1 MSSGFFI
8 KSLTLTHFRNYR
20 HASLHVEPSSIVL
33 TGANGAGKTNVLE
46 AISCLSRR
54 RGLRNAESKDMAHR
68 PIGVVTD
75 VPFWGVFAQLHE
87 PHGESQ
93 RAIEWSID
101 KNQPT
106 RIRKRQHEQGIM
118 TPDKALPMLWLSPGA
133 DRYSAAS
140 RNQRRVFFDHLV
152 TVTDSEQMRRLS
164 RYEHIMRERTR
175 ILRDYGYGKRQE
187 LWLET
192 LEHEMAQQAVAIA
205 AARKV
210 FADHVNRELAHNYK
224 DNDLHAYVQLD
235 GFIENTLGESSA
247 LKAESHF
254 QDYLAQNRQQDSLSG
269 RVQEGVHRSLIVVK
283 ERNRG
288 LEAEMCSTGEQKML
302 TLALI
307 LATARLVTERMG
319 RPIVLLDEIVAH
331 LDRRRSGQFFALLF
345 ATQCQAWMT
354 GIAKTLFSVA
364 LRSVQGFDIESGRF
378 VPWQRRRL
386 WAVP

>member
-1 MSSGFFI
+1 
-8 KSLTLTHFRNYR
+8 
-20 HASLHVEPSSIVL
+20 
-33 TGANGAGKTNVLE
+33 
-46 AISCLSRR
+46 
-54 RGLRNAESKDMAHR
+54 
-68 PIGVVTD
+68 
-75 VPFWGVFAQLHE
+75 
-87 PHGESQ
+87 
-93 RAIEWSID
+93 
-101 KNQPT
+101 
-106 RIRKRQHEQGIM
+106 
-118 TPDKALPMLWLSPGA
+118 
-133 DRYSAAS
+133 
-140 RNQRRVFFDHLV
+140 
-152 TVTDSEQMRRLS
+152 MRRLA
-164 RYEHIMRERTR
+164 RYEHVMRERTR
-175 ILRDYGYGKRQE
+175 ILRDYGYGRRQE
-187 LWLET
+187 LWLAT

-224 DNDLHAYVQLD
+224 DNDLHAHVQLD
-235 GFIENTLGESSA
+235 GFIENILGESSA

-283 ERNRG
+283 ERQRD

-319 RPIVLLDEIVAH
+319 RPILLLDEIVAH
-331 LDRRRSGQFFALLF
+331 LDRRRSGQFFAFLF

-364 LRSVQGFDIESGRF
+364 LQSVQGFDIESGHF
-378 VPWQRRRL
+378 VPWQRRHL